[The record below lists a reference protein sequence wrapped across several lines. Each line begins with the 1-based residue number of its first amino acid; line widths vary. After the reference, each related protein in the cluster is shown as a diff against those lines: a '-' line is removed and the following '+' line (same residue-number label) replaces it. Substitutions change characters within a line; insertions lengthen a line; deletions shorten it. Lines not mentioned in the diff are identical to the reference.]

1 MKATVEKQLEK
12 KWINKI
18 NSLKNKLKRNTELVV
33 MFKKNEQKREQIIR
47 KYY

>member
-18 NSLKNKLKRNTELVV
+18 NSLKKEIKKEYWACNVQKNLK
-33 MFKKNEQKREQIIR
+33 KKEQIIR